1 MTITPDVRTPVTS
14 PSPGPVKRRSRWAIF
29 AGVPAIFAAGLVG
42 GALLP
47 DSTVELD
54 AATSSLRS
62 SNAQVERLES
72 KLAAAKE
79 SNVSLAQSVEDAN
92 DQAATAGVKA
102 EAVRKRLNARTAKLD
117 EREHSLDQRGQA
129 LDQREQDLA
138 TYDDTVPAPAGPAEE
153 ASSSSGDFD
162 RAHAIDVGGDIVRE
176 VKTVDERLGDGIAVS
191 SALSLL
197 STDYGR
203 LLDAGIPPGVKE
215 SKYYARVTTLQTFA
229 EDAADVYD
237 IKPMEGEAKYAVLR
251 QETRPLLDQL
261 NGAVNTHFEL
271 P

>member
-14 PSPGPVKRRSRWAIF
+14 PSPGPVKRRNRWAIF

-47 DSTVELD
+47 HSTVELD

-92 DQAATAGVKA
+92 DQVATASVKA

-138 TYDDTVPAPAGPAEE
+138 VPAPAGPAEE
-153 ASSSSGDFD
+153 APSSSGDFD
-162 RAHAIDVGGDIVRE
+162 RAHAIDVGGDIVQE